1 MISLHGGTAGVAT
14 YKWKVYN
21 WKIEIL
27 SFVVKLR
34 NLYLSEMEYQR
45 GRISTSEWMTD
56 CCLAPCE
63 LLVHVILIPSHQILA
78 ITP

>member
-27 SFVVKLR
+27 SFVVKFVTCIYR
-34 NLYLSEMEYQR
+34 KWNTNEGEYQR
-45 GRISTSEWMTD
+45 ASG
-56 CCLAPCE
+56 
-63 LLVHVILIPSHQILA
+63 
-78 ITP
+78 

>member
-21 WKIEIL
+21 WTIEIL
-27 SFVVKLR
+27 PFVVKLR

-45 GRISTSEWMTD
+45 GRIPTSEWMTD

-63 LLVHVILIPSHQILA
+63 LLVNYIIERTSYILMI
-78 ITP
+78 